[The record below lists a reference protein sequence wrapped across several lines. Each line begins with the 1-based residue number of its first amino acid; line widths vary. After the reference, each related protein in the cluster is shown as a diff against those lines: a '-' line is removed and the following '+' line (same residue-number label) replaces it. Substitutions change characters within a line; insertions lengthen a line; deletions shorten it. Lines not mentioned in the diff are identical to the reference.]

1 MNKITKII
9 LFFAGI
15 LILIK
20 AIMFIGNYKL
30 AINISSS
37 LPYHL
42 FLVKTKNYKKI
53 ENGDFIQFINKDA
66 QYYSGANITKQVL
79 AIGGD
84 ILEINIF
91 EQPKDNIQGTI
102 RFNEMELKVKDRSIF
117 GTKININDISVIPE
131 NSYFVIGYNK
141 DSFDSRYKEFG
152 LIEKEEVI
160 GVAKPIF

>member
-9 LFFAGI
+9 LFFTGI
-15 LILIK
+15 LIFIET
-20 AIMFIGNYKL
+20 IMLIGNYKL
-30 AINISSS
+30 SINISPS

-42 FLVKTKNYKKI
+42 FLVKTKNYKEIK
-53 ENGDFIQFINKDA
+53 NGDFIQFINKNA
-66 QYYSGANITKQVL
+66 KYYSGANITKQVF
-79 AIGGD
+79 ATGGD

-102 RFNEMELKVKDRSIF
+102 RFNEMELKVKDRSVF

-131 NSYFVIGYNK
+131 HSYFVIGYNE